1 MKVIGIKFKDGGK
14 IYYFAPKK
22 NEKYEEGMEVIVE
35 TAKSIEI
42 AEVAFAP
49 RDVDDSEVVQPLK
62 PVIRIATEKDRAQR
76 ARNLERKPEAMRIAS
91 EKIEKHG
98 LKMKLTDCEFAF
110 DGSKVIFFGLIIAE
124 LAVVFVVSGM
134 LDKLSSTT
142 AVLLF
147 YLYAILNGVVFSSIF
162 VIYELGSIAYTFF
175 ITAGVFGAMSVY
187 GLVTKNDMTKFG
199 SYCIMALFGLIIA
212 SVVNIFVASS
222 TLDWIISLV
231 GVALF
236 IGLTAWDTQKIKN
249 AAYMTE
255 PSQTGKLATI
265 GALSLYLDF
274 INLFLYLLRFFGR
287 SND

>member
-1 MKVIGIKFKDGGK
+1 MRKVYVRMF
-14 IYYFAPKK
+14 FAL
-22 NEKYEEGMEVIVE
+22 VV
-35 TAKSIEI
+35 TALT
-42 AEVAFAP
+42 ALYVASSPA
-49 RDVDDSEVVQPLK
+49 
-62 PVIRIATEKDRAQR
+62 I
-76 ARNLERKPEAMRIAS
+76 
-91 EKIEKHG
+91 
-98 LKMKLTDCEFAF
+98 LTTIL
-110 DGSKVIFFGLIIAE
+110 GSRTIFFGLMIAE
-124 LAVVFVVSGM
+124 LAVVFIVTGM
-134 LDKLSSTT
+134 LHKLSTTT

-162 VIYELGSIAYTFF
+162 VAYELGSIAYTFF

-212 SVVNIFVASS
+212 TIVNIFVASS

-249 AAYMTE
+249 AAYTTE
-255 PSQTGKLATI
+255 PSQMGKLATI

>member
-1 MKVIGIKFKDGGK
+1 MENLYDSSYKSATGTSVLSIVMRKVYTRMF
-14 IYYFAPKK
+14 FAL
-22 NEKYEEGMEVIVE
+22 IV
-35 TAKSIEI
+35 TALT
-42 AEVAFAP
+42 ALYVASSPAI
-49 RDVDDSEVVQPLK
+49 L
-62 PVIRIATEKDRAQR
+62 AT
-76 ARNLERKPEAMRIAS
+76 I
-91 EKIEKHG
+91 
-98 LKMKLTDCEFAF
+98 F
-110 DGSKVIFFGLIIAE
+110 GSKVIFFGLIIAE

>member
-1 MKVIGIKFKDGGK
+1 MENSYDSYKSTAGTSVLSTVMRKVYGRMF
-14 IYYFAPKK
+14 FAL
-22 NEKYEEGMEVIVE
+22 VV
-35 TAKSIEI
+35 TALT
-42 AEVAFAP
+42 ALYVASSPA
-49 RDVDDSEVVQPLK
+49 LL
-62 PVIRIATEKDRAQR
+62 ATI
-76 ARNLERKPEAMRIAS
+76 L
-91 EKIEKHG
+91 
-98 LKMKLTDCEFAF
+98 
-110 DGSKVIFFGLIIAE
+110 GSRGIFFGLIIAE

-134 LDKLSSTT
+134 LHKISSTT

-162 VIYELGSIAYTFF
+162 VAYELGSIAYTFV
-175 ITAGVFGAMSVY
+175 ITAGVFGAMTVY

-199 SYCIMALFGLIIA
+199 SYCMMALFGLIIA
-212 SVVNIFVASS
+212 TVVNIFVASS

-249 AAYMTE
+249 AAYEVE
-255 PSQTGKLATI
+255 PSQMGKLATI

>member
-1 MKVIGIKFKDGGK
+1 MENSYDSYKSTAGTSVLSTVMRKVYGRMF
-14 IYYFAPKK
+14 FAL
-22 NEKYEEGMEVIVE
+22 VV
-35 TAKSIEI
+35 TALT
-42 AEVAFAP
+42 ALYVASSPA
-49 RDVDDSEVVQPLK
+49 LL
-62 PVIRIATEKDRAQR
+62 ATI
-76 ARNLERKPEAMRIAS
+76 L
-91 EKIEKHG
+91 
-98 LKMKLTDCEFAF
+98 
-110 DGSKVIFFGLIIAE
+110 GSRGIFFGLIIAE

-134 LDKLSSTT
+134 LHKLSSTT

-162 VIYELGSIAYTFF
+162 VVYELGSIAYTFF
-175 ITAGVFGAMSVY
+175 ITAGVFGAMTVY

-199 SYCIMALFGLIIA
+199 SYCMMALFGLIIA
-212 SVVNIFVASS
+212 TIVNIFVASS

-249 AAYMTE
+249 AAYEVE
-255 PSQTGKLATI
+255 PSQMGKLATI

-287 SND
+287 NND

>member
-1 MKVIGIKFKDGGK
+1 M
-14 IYYFAPKK
+14 
-22 NEKYEEGMEVIVE
+22 
-35 TAKSIEI
+35 
-42 AEVAFAP
+42 
-49 RDVDDSEVVQPLK
+49 
-62 PVIRIATEKDRAQR
+62 
-76 ARNLERKPEAMRIAS
+76 
-91 EKIEKHG
+91 
-98 LKMKLTDCEFAF
+98 
-110 DGSKVIFFGLIIAE
+110 GSRGIFFGLIIAE

-134 LDKLSSTT
+134 LHKLSSTT

-162 VIYELGSIAYTFF
+162 VVYELGSIAYTFF
-175 ITAGVFGAMSVY
+175 ITAGVFGAMTVY

-199 SYCIMALFGLIIA
+199 SYCMMALFGLIIA
-212 SVVNIFVASS
+212 TVVNIFVASS

-249 AAYMTE
+249 AAYEVE
-255 PSQTGKLATI
+255 PSQMGKLATI

>member
-1 MKVIGIKFKDGGK
+1 MENSYDSYKSTAGTSVLSTVMPKVYGRMF
-14 IYYFAPKK
+14 FAL
-22 NEKYEEGMEVIVE
+22 VV
-35 TAKSIEI
+35 TALT
-42 AEVAFAP
+42 ALYVASSPA
-49 RDVDDSEVVQPLK
+49 LL
-62 PVIRIATEKDRAQR
+62 ATI
-76 ARNLERKPEAMRIAS
+76 L
-91 EKIEKHG
+91 
-98 LKMKLTDCEFAF
+98 
-110 DGSKVIFFGLIIAE
+110 GSRGIFFGLIIAE

-134 LDKLSSTT
+134 LHKLSSTT

-162 VIYELGSIAYTFF
+162 VVYELGSIAYTFF
-175 ITAGVFGAMSVY
+175 ITAGVFGAMTVY

-199 SYCIMALFGLIIA
+199 SYCMMALFGLIIA
-212 SVVNIFVASS
+212 TVVNIFVASS

-249 AAYMTE
+249 AAYEVE
-255 PSQTGKLATI
+255 PSQMGKLATI

>member
-1 MKVIGIKFKDGGK
+1 MENLYDSSYKSTTGTSVLSIVMRKVYTRMF
-14 IYYFAPKK
+14 FAL
-22 NEKYEEGMEVIVE
+22 IV
-35 TAKSIEI
+35 TALT
-42 AEVAFAP
+42 ALYVASSPAI
-49 RDVDDSEVVQPLK
+49 L
-62 PVIRIATEKDRAQR
+62 AT
-76 ARNLERKPEAMRIAS
+76 I
-91 EKIEKHG
+91 
-98 LKMKLTDCEFAF
+98 F
-110 DGSKVIFFGLIIAE
+110 GSKVIFFGLIIAE

-212 SVVNIFVASS
+212 SVINIFVASS